1 MSDYVDGRDS
11 GGTGKSAGSPVHTLY
26 IGSPDGNSS
35 GCASRSA
42 VVEKLSSCFASFTIN
57 DAEGF
62 FEGRPVAT
70 LIVKIATGDT
80 PAVEKVARSLGRI
93 LGQRKVGFELK
104 GFYQSISM
112 D

>member
-11 GGTGKSAGSPVHTLY
+11 GGTGMSAGSLVHTLY
-26 IGSPDGNSS
+26 IGSPDGNSF
-35 GCASRSA
+35 GTADRAA

-80 PAVEKVARSLGRI
+80 PTVEEVTRSIGRK
-93 LGQRKVGFELK
+93 LGQRKVGLELK
-104 GFYQSISM
+104 GLYQSISM

>member
-1 MSDYVDGRDS
+1 MSDYVDGRES
-11 GGTGKSAGSPVHTLY
+11 GGTGMSAGNPVHTLY
-26 IGSPDGNSS
+26 IGSPDGNSF
-35 GCASRSA
+35 GTADRAA

-70 LIVKIATGDT
+70 LIVSIATGDSR
-80 PAVEKVARSLGRI
+80 AVEKVALNIGRK
-93 LGQRKVGFELK
+93 LGQRKVGLELK
-104 GFYQSISM
+104 GLYQSISM